1 MNDGIDYGE
10 SLAINYN
17 FLLPN
22 ASDTGNFAF
31 NGLTQILNAGAVG
44 AGFLPQTSRANVLSN
59 IAAFFT
65 NEIATADATLA
76 MNWTVS
82 PITEGNLIGV
92 EIIGPEQQ
100 YNTDNFGFVTG
111 QSPVPWSTLEFM
123 GTLNDDI
130 VSTPFDNATFFRN
143 GVAGTPQAGT
153 IFIRVLDSQGT
164 LLANSNIITL
174 NGPFTA
180 AQLVDELVANAV
192 ISGYTIARGSTAEQV
207 SVTQNTAGT
216 FDITIV
222 VTAGTGV
229 TFGTEIV
236 RDFAS
241 AVVDF
246 ESVPTVG
253 GNRLVTQINTD
264 VVTIIG
270 DVNPGRFE
278 FVRFATNGDY
288 AVNASGTIS
297 GEETFFRGCYRT
309 DRHEGTEIIY
319 MIRRNIVNGGARPV
333 ITTWAQWNGL
343 DGDNS
348 LDPAGTGMIRSGTT
362 FPTSP
367 AANDLFILTAA
378 DGLQMPDLYQRSSDN
393 VSWNP
398 FTFGTTM
405 PNTRP

>member
-1 MNDGIDYGE
+1 MTITDDGTTTEIRPAAGNTSIDINDGALFNDETLHQVTTPILTGFTPLGSGTPARLRFLFNTLNDGIDYGE

-100 YNTDNFGFVTG
+100 YNTGNFGFVTG

-153 IFIRVLDSQGT
+153 IFIRILDAQGT
-164 LLANSNIITL
+164 LLANSNVVNL
-174 NGPFTA
+174 SGPFTA
-180 AQLVDELVANAV
+180 PKL
-192 ISGYTIARGSTAEQV
+192 
-207 SVTQNTAGT
+207 
-216 FDITIV
+216 
-222 VTAGTGV
+222 
-229 TFGTEIV
+229 
-236 RDFAS
+236 
-241 AVVDF
+241 
-246 ESVPTVG
+246 
-253 GNRLVTQINTD
+253 
-264 VVTIIG
+264 
-270 DVNPGRFE
+270 
-278 FVRFATNGDY
+278 
-288 AVNASGTIS
+288 
-297 GEETFFRGCYRT
+297 
-309 DRHEGTEIIY
+309 
-319 MIRRNIVNGGARPV
+319 
-333 ITTWAQWNGL
+333 
-343 DGDNS
+343 
-348 LDPAGTGMIRSGTT
+348 
-362 FPTSP
+362 
-367 AANDLFILTAA
+367 
-378 DGLQMPDLYQRSSDN
+378 
-393 VSWNP
+393 
-398 FTFGTTM
+398 
-405 PNTRP
+405 